1 MTKRKNKPKVMDT
14 KKQEEVKPKIEDK
27 KPVPQQETI
36 IQNEENV
43 LVDDGL
49 LLNLTNDI
57 LDKQYR
63 LYSWADSKTASL
75 IQTNSI
81 LLATIGFI
89 FKDCL
94 NDVLATIFVFLAIGA
109 NVVSLYFCLRQVK
122 PQKSS
127 GKGVSDIPNLRA
139 LSGIL
144 KIKSWQEYHDKLIR
158 INNKQLYEFSAR
170 QIYGMAFNVEESRIN
185 TTKAMKITLFGIAFL
200 ILSFISV
207 SFASNNKHYLG
218 TWQKVEIKKVDTL
231 KVSII
236 DTTKVLNFQ
245 PTNKKDTII
254 KKVK

>member
-1 MTKRKNKPKVMDT
+1 MTIKKHKKTKFIETKEEAKPTLD
-14 KKQEEVKPKIEDK
+14 ENRIESK
-27 KPVPQQETI
+27 QETI
-36 IQNEENV
+36 IENEENV
-43 LVDDGL
+43 LVDDSL
-49 LLNLTNDI
+49 LLTLVNDI

-94 NDVLATIFVFLAIGA
+94 GDILATLFVFLAISA
-109 NVVSLYFCLRQVK
+109 NVISLYYCLRQVK

-127 GKGVSDIPNLRA
+127 GKGASDIPNLRA

-144 KIKSWQEYHDKLIR
+144 KIESWQDYHNKLIR

-185 TTKAMKITLFGIAFL
+185 TTKAMNITLYGIAFL

-218 TWQKVEIKKVDTL
+218 TWLKAEIKKT
-231 KVSII
+231 
-236 DTTKVLNFQ
+236 
-245 PTNKKDTII
+245 DTI
-254 KKVK
+254 K

>member
-1 MTKRKNKPKVMDT
+1 MGT
-14 KKQEEVKPKIEDK
+14 KKEEVKQQTLERK
-27 KPVPQQETI
+27 KEPQQETI

-43 LVDDGL
+43 LVDDAL

-94 NDVLATIFVFLAIGA
+94 NDVIATLSIFLAIGA
-109 NVVSLYFCLRQVK
+109 NVTSLYFCLRQVK

-127 GKGVSDIPNLRA
+127 GKGVSDTPNLRA

-144 KIKSWQEYHDKLIR
+144 KYQNWQDYHEKLIR
-158 INNKQLYEFSAR
+158 IKNKQLYEFSAR
-170 QIYGMAFNVEESRIN
+170 QIYGMAFNVEESRTN
-185 TTKAMKITLFGIAFL
+185 TTKAMKITLYGIAFL

-207 SFASNNKHYLG
+207 SLATNDKHYLG
-218 TWQKVEIKKVDTL
+218 TWQVVKTEKEDTL
-231 KVSII
+231 KVSIV
-236 DTTKVLNFQ
+236 DTIEDINL
-245 PTNKKDTII
+245 PTEDLQDTII
-254 KKVK
+254 QNRK